1 MKLNR
6 IHLLVA
12 VLATVTAN
20 AAEPKTPHPPLP
32 PLLVAL
38 DTDRDG
44 ELSAAEIAK
53 ASAALSEL
61 DKNGDGKLTL
71 KEILPPPPKGVT
83 PPPPPPAP
91 GPLFAAI
98 DLNKDG
104 SLSASEIEDAP
115 LALLTLD
122 KNHDGKLSRKE
133 LNPPPPPAP

>member
-6 IHLLVA
+6 IHLIVA
-12 VLATVTAN
+12 LLATVTAN
-20 AAEPKTPHPPLP
+20 AAEPKTPRPPPP

-38 DTDRDG
+38 DTERDG
-44 ELSAAEIAK
+44 VLTAAEIAN

-71 KEILPPPPKGVT
+71 KEIIPPPPAGVT

-91 GPLFAAI
+91 GPLFTAI
-98 DLNKDG
+98 DLNKNG
-104 SLSASEIEDAP
+104 ILSASEIEDAP

-122 KNHDGKLSRKE
+122 KDHNGMLSRKE